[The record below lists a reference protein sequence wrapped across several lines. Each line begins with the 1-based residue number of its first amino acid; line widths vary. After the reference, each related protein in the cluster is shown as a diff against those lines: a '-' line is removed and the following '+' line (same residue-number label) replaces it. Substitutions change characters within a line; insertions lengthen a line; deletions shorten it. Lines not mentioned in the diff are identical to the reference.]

1 MARAGANSEAG
12 AVTSRPVRRDD
23 YASIVR
29 LLQQT
34 VAESPPGHNWDLR
47 RWEGTCW
54 YHPDEGG
61 NPGWHEHSRIWQ
73 TASGRTVG
81 LVHADGTGFAYLEID
96 PGHRHLEPEMIAW
109 AEDHLA
115 GPLEGG
121 GRQVHVLAF
130 AYDAYRQDLLAE
142 RGYERTASGIVHRQ
156 LRLDRVALREPSPAE
171 GYMVRET
178 IPGAED
184 AGQIAELLNA
194 AFGRT
199 FHTALEYERF
209 TQRATSFRREL
220 DLVAVAP
227 DGRIA
232 AYVGVPYDEP
242 NRRGIF
248 EPVCT
253 HPQHRRLGLASAL
266 MREGLLRLRALEAR
280 SAIVET
286 GSANPANRL
295 YESIGFTE
303 AYEAWFW
310 RREWA

>member
-1 MARAGANSEAG
+1 MAEA
-12 AVTSRPVRRDD
+12 
-23 YASIVR
+23 
-29 LLQQT
+29 
-34 VAESPPGHNWDLR
+34 PPGSNWDIR

-54 YHPDEGG
+54 YHPEEGG
-61 NPGWHEHSRIWQ
+61 NPGWHAHSRIWL
-73 TASGRTVG
+73 TASGRAVG
-81 LVHADGTGFAYLEID
+81 LVHPDGVGFPYLEIA
-96 PGHRHLEPEMIAW
+96 PGHRHLEPEMIDW
-109 AEDHLA
+109 AEEHLA
-115 GPLEGG
+115 APREGG

-142 RGYERTASGIVHRQ
+142 RGYERTASGIVHRR
-156 LRLDRVALREPSPAE
+156 LRLDRIALREPSPAE
-171 GYMVRET
+171 GYVVRET
-178 IPGAED
+178 LPGGED

-209 TQRATSFRREL
+209 TQRATCFRREL

-227 DGRIA
+227 DGRLA
-232 AYVGVPYDEP
+232 AYVGVPYDEQ

-253 HPQHRRLGLASAL
+253 HPQHRRRGLAEAL
-266 MREGLLRLRALEAR
+266 MREGLTRLRALGAR
-280 SAIVET
+280 DAIVET
-286 GSANPANRL
+286 GSANPANSL
-295 YESIGFTE
+295 YESVGFSE

>member
-1 MARAGANSEAG
+1 MAPAADDGMAG

-29 LLQQT
+29 LLQKT
-34 VAESPPGHNWDLR
+34 VQESPPGHNWDLR

-61 NPGWHEHSRIWQ
+61 NPGWHENSRIWQ
-73 TASGRTVG
+73 TASDRTVG
-81 LVHADGTGFAYLEID
+81 LVHADGIGFAYLEID
-96 PGHRHLEPEMIAW
+96 PGYRHLEPEMIAW

-130 AYDAYRQDLLAE
+130 AYDADRQDLLAE
-142 RGYERTASGIVHRQ
+142 RGYEQTASGTVHRQ

-199 FHTALEYERF
+199 FHTALEYECF

-227 DGRIA
+227 GGRMA

-266 MREGLLRLRALEAR
+266 MREGLLRLRALGAR

-303 AYEAWFW
+303 AYAAWFW
-310 RREWA
+310 RRQWA